1 MTEDANQNIEIE
13 LWATVPDNA
22 ERVHETGVLAR
33 SGFPYTKGGAKFV
46 KRITDNYA
54 GNGVWIAT
62 GENTGWLN
70 LPNFDWSEGNLIGM
84 YMTVPDEN
92 DYIIENIVDVTNT
105 QSKIIYCKSGHILV
119 LKRGGIN
126 PTITYTNSME
136 FKAAPYFGGND
147 DAALVWDETN
157 KRFVMYQWAQST
169 IPTVEPNC
177 YETTEEYA
185 YQGYEL
191 LYMTERSNYVNTIA
205 VLQDPENNYHV
216 CNFEMRDNGGSYIN
230 YVVSDYE
237 IEGNI
242 SSLENAS
249 YMAIDKSN
257 GFFYWSQ
264 SNKIYVSYHPSS
276 SVSDCVE
283 VSLQDTEGNPVTITD
298 DICML
303 TQCNNDLCIATWSD
317 TNKGKAYI
325 VSTNQSDS
333 RRLTVQNI
341 FETNNP
347 VKSVTTW

>member
-1 MTEDANQNIEIE
+1 
-13 LWATVPDNA
+13 
-22 ERVHETGVLAR
+22 
-33 SGFPYTKGGAKFV
+33 
-46 KRITDNYA
+46 
-54 GNGVWIAT
+54 
-62 GENTGWLN
+62 
-70 LPNFDWSEGNLIGM
+70 
-84 YMTVPDEN
+84 
-92 DYIIENIVDVTNT
+92 
-105 QSKIIYCKSGHILV
+105 
-119 LKRGGIN
+119 
-126 PTITYTNSME
+126 ME

-264 SNKIYVSYHPSS
+264 SNKIYVSYHPSTN
-276 SVSDCVE
+276 VSECVA
-283 VSLQDTEGNPVTITD
+283 VTLQDSEGNPIT
-298 DICML
+298 L
-303 TQCNNDLCIATWSD
+303 TDEIVSLNAHNNNLYIATYSEE
-317 TNKGKAYI
+317 NKGKVYLA
-325 VSTNQSDS
+325 SSSSSDS
-333 RRLTVQNI
+333 RVLTVSNI